1 MFYSNK
7 NMQYGSHKKIFQFTN
22 FITFLFLSS
31 QLCWAGGGDTPV
43 NQGLHY
49 FIDALL
55 GATGL
60 SIATLAIMGVGL
72 LCAGHYVEWK
82 YFFYTLL
89 GISFLFG
96 APAIALAIRSL
107 FS

>member
-1 MFYSNK
+1 
-7 NMQYGSHKKIFQFTN
+7 MQCGSAKKIFQFTDY
-22 FITFLFLSS
+22 TVLLFVFSP
-31 QLCWAGGGDTPV
+31 LCWASGGDTPV

-49 FIDALL
+49 FIDAML

-60 SIATLAIMGVGL
+60 SIATLAVMGVGL

-89 GISFLFG
+89 GISILFG
-96 APAIALAIRSL
+96 APAIVLALRSL

>member
-1 MFYSNK
+1 
-7 NMQYGSHKKIFQFTN
+7 MQFGSYKKIFQFTD
-22 FITFLFLSS
+22 FITFLFISS
-31 QLCWAGGGDTPV
+31 SLCWASGGDTPV

-49 FIDALL
+49 AIDAML

-60 SIATLAIMGVGL
+60 SIATLAVMGVGL

-89 GISFLFG
+89 GISILFG
-96 APAIALAIRSL
+96 APAIVLAIRSL

>member
-1 MFYSNK
+1 
-7 NMQYGSHKKIFQFTN
+7 MQCGSAKKIIFQFTD
-22 FITFLFLSS
+22 FIVLLFIFSP
-31 QLCWAGGGDTPV
+31 CWASGGDTPV

-49 FIDALL
+49 AIDAML

-60 SIATLAIMGVGL
+60 SIATLAVMGVGL
-72 LCAGHYVEWK
+72 LCVGHYVEWK

-89 GISFLFG
+89 GISVTFG
-96 APAIALAIRSL
+96 APAIALALRSF

>member
-1 MFYSNK
+1 
-7 NMQYGSHKKIFQFTN
+7 MQCGSAKKIFQLTE
-22 FITFLFLSS
+22 FIVLFFIFSP
-31 QLCWAGGGDTPV
+31 LCWASGGDTPV

-49 FIDALL
+49 FIDAML

-60 SIATLAIMGVGL
+60 SIATLAVMGVGL

-89 GISFLFG
+89 GISILFG
-96 APAIALAIRSL
+96 APAIVLALRSL